1 MINNNNDLQFTST
14 DYNQKYLKYKKKY
27 IDLKNKTINNQ
38 LGGGNEK
45 NIFLFKAEW
54 CGHCKTFLP
63 TWEKLEG
70 EYKNNKKINFVTFDS
85 EKNKVEQIMY
95 NIKGY
100 PSILI
105 QTGNGT
111 KEYQGNR
118 SEESL
123 RDFIN
128 THLN

>member
-1 MINNNNDLQFTST
+1 MINNNDVLNSDV
-14 DYNQKYLKYKKKY
+14 YKNKYLKYKKKY
-27 IDLKNKTINNQ
+27 MDLKNMESISQ
-38 LGGGNEK
+38 LGGSNAK

-54 CGHCKTFLP
+54 CGHCKSFFP
-63 TWEKLEG
+63 TWQKLEN

-85 EKNKVEQIMY
+85 EKNKVEEIMY
-95 NIKGY
+95 NVKGY